1 MRAIN
6 GEHKRSFLA
15 STSLAVILIAMT
27 QNAFAQ
33 EQAAA
38 TEADG
43 VALKTIT
50 IQNATAAKADAPY
63 STPAAV
69 STVSKEEVNRF
80 GDVKLDDLLRD
91 VPGTFTRM
99 NASQPGVAVN
109 IRGFEGSGR
118 VNMMVDGVRQNF
130 RFTGHEAQG
139 FTYIDPN
146 LLADIDVS
154 RGAVTGAGGGGL
166 AGSVNFRTLGV
177 DDIVRQ
183 GQQYGVLG
191 RASWGSN
198 GVGFSEMLAAGAK
211 VSSMGI
217 AGAISR
223 RDSKD
228 FENGDGIKQADTGQ
242 TLTSGLIKTEFGFG
256 EDHKLA
262 LGGVFYNN
270 DFGANSYDQ
279 NIKNKTFT
287 ANYSYNPSDNDL
299 IDLHIN
305 GYYNRY
311 DMTYYNSLSTGLP
324 GSATGRKITDKG
336 IGFDIHNTSR
346 FTAGD
351 LGIKW
356 NYGVEYFRDDVTGGN
371 SGVNPV
377 DGRSSTGGIFSETT
391 FSYGI
396 VDLIAG
402 LRYDFYK
409 SSGTADSG
417 LPGFGNNGVYDVDLS
432 KQRLDPKITLAINAT
447 DWLQPYITYSQTM
460 RAPTLQE
467 TMLGG
472 DHPGSTSVSFLPNPT
487 LSPEVQKGWEIG
499 VNVKKNDLF
508 LAGDSFRL
516 KADYYDMDVEDYI
529 ASAFN
534 PTYRKYQFVNID
546 GTSQVR
552 GFELEAMYDAGMA
565 FGGLTYT
572 HSKSDLPA
580 QTPGLGAGQ
589 YLPDDIF
596 SVTGGARFLERKLTV
611 GGRYSYVSSGETVAF
626 AGVEKTDSYGL
637 VDVFAN
643 YKFTENVDLTLKVNN
658 LFDKTY
664 TPFLSTSGSGQGRTF
679 LVSTQFQF

>member
-1 MRAIN
+1 MRAT
-6 GEHKRSFLA
+6 GGVHKRSFLA
-15 STSLAVILIAMT
+15 SSGLAVILVAMAS
-27 QNAFAQ
+27 QSLAQ
-33 EQAAA
+33 EQKAA
-38 TEADG
+38 ESESD
-43 VALKTIT
+43 VKLKTIT
-50 IQNATAAKADAPY
+50 IKGDGAKGDTTY
-63 STPAAV
+63 NTPAAV
-69 STVSKEEVNRF
+69 STVSSEELRRN
-80 GDVKLDDLLRD
+80 GDVKLDDVLRD
-91 VPGTFTRM
+91 KPGVFTRT
-99 NASQPGVAVN
+99 NGSQPGVAVN

-139 FTYIDPN
+139 FTYVDPN
-146 LLADIDVS
+146 LLADIDIS
-154 RGAVTGAGGGGL
+154 RGAVTGAGGGAL

-198 GVGFSEMLAAGAK
+198 GVGFSEMLAAGAR
-211 VSSMGI
+211 VNSMGV
-217 AGAISR
+217 AAAISR
-223 RDSKD
+223 RDSKNYKD
-228 FENGDGIKQADTGQ
+228 GDGVEQPDTGQ
-242 TLTSGLIKTEFGFG
+242 ELTSGLVKTEFGFG
-256 EDHKLA
+256 EDHKLS

-279 NIKNKTFT
+279 NVKNKTFT

-299 IDLHIN
+299 IDLHVN
-305 GYYNRY
+305 AYYNRL

-324 GSATGRKITDKG
+324 GSATGRSITDKG
-336 IGFDIHNTSR
+336 YGFDISNTSR
-346 FTAGD
+346 FNVGEV
-351 LGIKW
+351 GVKW
-356 NYGVEYFRDDVTGGN
+356 NYGVEYFRDDISGDN

-377 DGRSSTGGIFSETT
+377 DGRSSNGAVFSETT

-402 LRYDFYK
+402 LRYDFFK
-409 SSGTADSG
+409 TSGSADTG
-417 LPGFGNNGVYDVDLS
+417 LAGFGENGVYDVDIS

-447 DWLQPYITYSQTM
+447 DWLQPYITYSQSM
-460 RAPTLQE
+460 RSPTLQE

-472 DHPGSTSVSFLPNPT
+472 NHPGSTSVSFLPNPT
-487 LSPEVQKGWEIG
+487 LSPETQKGWEIG
-499 VNVKKNDLF
+499 VNVKKDDLF
-508 LAGDSFRL
+508 LAGDSLRL

-529 ASAFN
+529 TSTFN
-534 PTYRKYQFVNID
+534 PTYRKYQFVNVD

-565 FGGLTYT
+565 FGGITYT

-589 YLPDDIF
+589 YMPDDVF
-596 SVTGGARFLERKLTV
+596 SVSGGARFLERKLTV
-611 GGRYSYVSSGETVAF
+611 GGRYSYVSGGDTVGY
-626 AGVEKTDSYGL
+626 AGVTQSDSYGL

-643 YKFTENVDLTLKVNN
+643 YKFTDNVDLTLKVNN
-658 LFDKTY
+658 LFDKSY

-679 LVSTQFQF
+679 LVATQFQF

>member
-1 MRAIN
+1 MRAT
-6 GEHKRSFLA
+6 GGVHKRSFLA
-15 STSLAVILIAMT
+15 SSGLAVILVAMAS
-27 QNAFAQ
+27 QSLAQ
-33 EQAAA
+33 EQKAA
-38 TEADG
+38 ESESD
-43 VALKTIT
+43 VKLKTIT
-50 IQNATAAKADAPY
+50 IKGDGAKGDTTY
-63 STPAAV
+63 NTPAAV
-69 STVSKEEVNRF
+69 STVSSEELRRN
-80 GDVKLDDLLRD
+80 GDVKLDDVLRD
-91 VPGTFTRM
+91 KPGVFTRT
-99 NASQPGVAVN
+99 NGSQPGVAVN

-139 FTYIDPN
+139 FTYVDPN
-146 LLADIDVS
+146 LLADIDIS
-154 RGAVTGAGGGGL
+154 RGAVTGAGGGAL

-198 GVGFSEMLAAGAK
+198 GVGFSEMLAAGAR
-211 VSSMGI
+211 VNSMGV
-217 AGAISR
+217 AAAISR
-223 RDSKD
+223 RDSKNYKD
-228 FENGDGIKQADTGQ
+228 GDGVEQPDTGQ
-242 TLTSGLIKTEFGFG
+242 ELTSGLVKTEFGFG
-256 EDHKLA
+256 EDHKLS

-279 NIKNKTFT
+279 NVKNKTFT

-299 IDLHIN
+299 IDLHVN
-305 GYYNRY
+305 AYYNRL

-324 GSATGRKITDKG
+324 GSATGRSITDKG
-336 IGFDIHNTSR
+336 YGFDISNTSR
-346 FTAGD
+346 FNVGEV
-351 LGIKW
+351 GVKW
-356 NYGVEYFRDDVTGGN
+356 NYGVEYFRDDISGDN

-377 DGRSSTGGIFSETT
+377 DGRSSNGAVFSETT

-402 LRYDFYK
+402 LRYDFFK
-409 SSGTADSG
+409 TSGSADTG
-417 LPGFGNNGVYDVDLS
+417 LAGFGENGVYDVDIS

-447 DWLQPYITYSQTM
+447 DWLQPYITYSQSM
-460 RAPTLQE
+460 RSPTLQE

-472 DHPGSTSVSFLPNPT
+472 NHPGSTSVSFLPNPT
-487 LSPEVQKGWEIG
+487 LSPETQKGWEIG
-499 VNVKKNDLF
+499 VNVKKDDLF
-508 LAGDSFRL
+508 LAGDSLRL

-529 ASAFN
+529 TSTFN
-534 PTYRKYQFVNID
+534 PTYRKYQFVNVD

-565 FGGLTYT
+565 FGGITYT

-589 YLPDDIF
+589 YMPDDVF
-596 SVTGGARFLERKLTV
+596 SVSGGARFLERKLTV
-611 GGRYSYVSSGETVAF
+611 GGRYSYVSGGDTVGY
-626 AGVEKTDSYGL
+626 AGVTQSDSYGL

-643 YKFTENVDLTLKVNN
+643 YKFTDNVDLRLKVNN
-658 LFDKTY
+658 LFDKSY

-679 LVSTQFQF
+679 LVATQFQF